1 MFDFYLPCREQF
13 IQIFK
18 KKEIKEWEAKEFW
31 SFSDIQADS
40 DPIFF
45 RQRIYAGLKILH
57 RQGFLVVK
65 YSPNNSRLFLY
76 SETQKLQKFRDRLFI
91 NDYENIF
98 TKEREKLKLNL
109 EKDNNMEILIDELSV
124 TYPEL
129 QDRLL
134 TVKKKIKSKRVNQE
148 MKLQNLHDLVEIL
161 F

>member
-76 SETQKLQKFRDRLFI
+76 SETQKLKKFRDTLFI

-98 TKEREKLKLNL
+98 KKEIEKLNLNL

-129 QDRLL
+129 RDRLL
-134 TVKKKIKSKRVNQE
+134 IVKNEIKSKRISQE
-148 MKLQNLHDLVEIL
+148 MKLQNLHDLLRIL

>member
-76 SETQKLQKFRDRLFI
+76 SETQKLKKFRDTLFI

-98 TKEREKLKLNL
+98 TKEREKLNLNL

-129 QDRLL
+129 RDRLL
-134 TVKKKIKSKRVNQE
+134 IVKNEIKSKRISQE
-148 MKLQNLHDLVEIL
+148 MKLQNLHDLLRIL

>member
-76 SETQKLQKFRDRLFI
+76 SETPKLKKFRDTLFI

-98 TKEREKLKLNL
+98 TKEREKLNLNL

-129 QDRLL
+129 RDRLL
-134 TVKKKIKSKRVNQE
+134 IVKNEIKSKRISQE
-148 MKLQNLHDLVEIL
+148 MKLQNLHDLLRIL